1 MNSSSLF
8 ASMIIG
14 TIGFGFFL
22 YGKKQQRWPQ
32 LVTGIVLMVF
42 PYFVGGVAL
51 MLAISGAV
59 VGAMMLALRAGW

>member
-1 MNSSSLF
+1 MDAAGLF
-8 ASMIIG
+8 ASMLIG

-51 MLAISGAV
+51 ILAIGGAV
-59 VGAMMLALRAGW
+59 VATMMLGLRAGW

>member
-1 MNSSSLF
+1 MDASSLF
-8 ASMIIG
+8 ASMMIG

-32 LVTGIVLMVF
+32 LVTGLVLMIF

-59 VGAMMLALRAGW
+59 LGALMLAVRAGW

>member
-1 MNSSSLF
+1 MDASSLF

-32 LVTGIVLMVF
+32 LVTGLVLMIF